1 MSIESSFLTSYRKE
15 YPTITSRYKT
25 DDELADALYDQN
37 KEELEKKYKSS
48 KEYKQALGLIP
59 TSQARSKI
67 KTDES
72 IEQDI
77 IEIDPDT
84 YSRKKKESQIIE
96 STQRTLGGA
105 AVTTLQ
111 NFLDV
116 ANTVAKGIPGS
127 MGTLARDEKFSLAN
141 KKAQQQALIKG
152 ATKLFGEETVKKVTR
167 DGIES
172 LDIEDPTYKG
182 GKVVTDMGT
191 LMANIIGWQKQLT
204 KVADPKNLS
213 TAKKWLQGTTSGLL
227 GEQTGW
233 DIYEE
238 RLFNMLGEYIGDDQ
252 SSYADFVR
260 YMEADRDDP
269 QLEAR
274 IGVLVEGSMLAGGL
288 SLFWQAGKGAYKE
301 GIKPATQAA
310 MKKLRELRRVK
321 DAEKQSKFRKSLDE
335 GTVYGRSQK
344 QKKKEAEVK
353 YKTKEEQAYSQTK
366 QVDLIE
372 EEEALGDLWQFKGEF
387 GDAKLIDT
395 IQRTVYDYT
404 GARLFKSRGQYT
416 PKLFEL
422 FNAGENAKRAWTT
435 RAEHIVRRLEGEI
448 WQIVKQTDEITGEAT
463 TKEFDEMLLKI
474 QSYLDGES
482 IKLPGMSKAKV
493 ITREEIPKSLRPIL
507 DEARVLQDD
516 LSELY
521 TKSDYV
527 PKSVKKIISSNI
539 GTYLRKS
546 YDFYEAGV
554 KPPQEVMD
562 NATRYFEGVLRRGI
576 TTTPAG
582 RKRFLNV
589 GNKKYEIIDNKIV
602 VDGTERNVNSYIR
615 ENSKARVESIVG
627 TRKEAKDMFDY
638 VDLIYGRLP
647 KETLAKR
654 KKLPKAVR
662 ELLGE
667 TKDPRATILN
677 SISKVAN
684 AVETDNFLSQAWQL
698 GKGKYFHTDKTGIYT
713 EQILNRNMG
722 AMYGKYTTPQMAR
735 IFKEQSKMSGWV
747 GTAQKG
753 WGYFLGA
760 KGWGQASKTVL
771 NHITHIRNTIGGA
784 TFMLANGMNPFSK
797 ETKDAFKV
805 LQNEIDLLGKRKGKG
820 TKDFDKGLDNL
831 YEKYQKLGIVNTS
844 AKAGDFKALIDDAAK
859 YGAEGTTYRFLRKA
873 LNIPQKLYI
882 AEDDL
887 FKIAAFNKEVAT
899 LTKAYGKGYSKE
911 ALERE
916 AANIVKNTIP
926 NYDMVP
932 NGIKQLRKLPFGNF
946 FSFPAEMVRTSAN
959 IVRQGLLE
967 SISNNGEIRKRGFKR
982 LGGFMGA
989 GLLGA
994 EGASRATQT
1003 LSGVTDRSVDAMR
1016 HLLEA
1021 EYSQYTNQLYI
1032 RDSEGSLYKNNF
1044 SYIDPYDVI
1053 KAPLRTIIMEYS
1065 DGKRTQDDID
1075 RVIIN
1080 ATGKAIAQFLKPFT
1094 EEALLTEGIWDT
1106 AFREGKTK
1114 EGQRIEGWEYSE
1126 DFDFEKSM
1134 NNMMVGFRH
1143 VLETFTPGSVPQ
1155 IQRLYKSFSDDPILP
1170 SGQEL
1175 ERKTEIAANFTGF
1188 RWQKVTDQYIESSLR
1203 RKIWKYGRAT
1213 EQVRSDMWQVI
1224 GKDKNEKDVI
1234 KGYLQAQRDHYKNWK
1249 DLKFAQDSAKVLY
1262 QDVMEYSNSI
1272 AKTGSIMQEYAIK
1285 SGVLSKKDLY
1295 SLNHNRFKPIEFS
1308 ENQKNRIVKD
1318 LTFKF
1323 TDSNGLLGILN
1334 KYTQQFYSLPML
1346 DLEHQEYKDELI
1358 ETLQEGEWYTKPAR
1372 KILEEEER
1380 KERQPKFKGGTI
1392 HEDYPVLNVK
1402 KEPSEMINKATGLP
1416 YEAEMERLGMEDG
1429 GLLVSIGV
1437 APVSE
1442 KQISKL
1448 KNKLKERKAKRDGGE
1463 IRQRYAFGDRIKK
1476 ALKRRGEAE
1485 LLRQKALTNAPSYI
1499 RDKVLEATPTALK
1512 TYMDKVVLGNREA
1525 ITEKDFKEK
1534 QMRSLDTEITNKVR
1548 KGIKSG
1554 EYFLNKD
1561 GQLKAIRNQD
1571 GKIGSK
1577 SNKDNGYFIDLDTKY
1592 LDKDIFRTIGSSG
1605 VEIRKEKPKY
1615 NIVDEYDFA
1624 FEFAGEPTPR
1634 GFNKD
1639 NIKQYRRA
1647 DEAGRHDASYLTRDW
1662 KGKKLLSY
1670 ALPLAERYGAGQLPD
1685 ELTATQLSKLEG
1697 KEVMPESVNI
1707 NIGSALNI
1715 AENEWAELMEQANT
1729 NRDNID
1735 SWINYR
1741 YSKVEDSL
1749 IKP

>member
-1 MSIESSFLTSYRKE
+1 MITDIKKYREK
-15 YPTITSRYKT
+15 YPYLDKKYKT
-25 DDELADALYDQN
+25 DEDLLKDYYSNYSSDID
-37 KEELEKKYKSS
+37 KEFGSFEKFKSS
-48 KEYKQALGLIP
+48 LIPEDVP

-77 IEIDPDT
+77 VEIDPDT

-96 STQRTLGGA
+96 NAQRTLGGA

-127 MGTLARDEKFSLAN
+127 IGTLARDEKFSLAN

-152 ATKLFGEETVKKVTR
+152 ATKLFGEETVKTVTR

-213 TAKKWLQGTTSGLL
+213 TAKRWLQGTTSGLL

-310 MKKLRELRRVK
+310 IKKLRELRRVK

-395 IQRTVYDYT
+395 IRRTVYDYT

-416 PKLFEL
+416 PKLFEI

-435 RAEHIVRRLEGEI
+435 RAEHIIRRLEGEI

-493 ITREEIPKSLRPIL
+493 ITRKEIPNSLRPIL

-527 PKSVKKIISSNI
+527 PKSVKEKISSNI

-554 KPPQEVMD
+554 KPTQEVTD

-627 TRKEAKDMFDY
+627 TRKEAKDMFNY
-638 VDLIYGRLP
+638 VNLIYGRLP

-654 KKLPKAVR
+654 KNLPKAVR

-698 GKGKYFHTDKTGIYT
+698 GKGKYFHTNKTGIYT

-735 IFKEQSKMSGWV
+735 IFKEQSKMSGFM

-797 ETKDAFKV
+797 ETKEAFKV

-873 LNIPQKLYI
+873 LKAPQKLYI

-916 AANIVKNTIP
+916 AADIVKNTIP

-1003 LSGVTDRSVDAMR
+1003 IAGVTDRSVDAIR

-1053 KAPLRTIIMEYS
+1053 KAPLRTLIMEYS
-1065 DGKRTQDDID
+1065 DGKRTQDDND

-1094 EEALLTEGIWDT
+1094 EGALLTEGIWDV

-1114 EGQRIEGWEYSE
+1114 EGQRIEGWEYSASE

-1134 NNMMVGFRH
+1134 NNMMVSFRH

-1155 IQRLYKSFSDDPILP
+1155 LQRLFKSLSDDPTLP

-1272 AKTGSIMQEYAIK
+1272 AKTGSIMKEHAIK
-1285 SGVLSKKDLY
+1285 SGVLSKNDLY

-1323 TDSNGLLGILN
+1323 TDSMGLLGILN
-1334 KYTQQFYSLPML
+1334 KYTRQFYSLPML
-1346 DLEHQEYKDELI
+1346 DLEHQEYQAELI

-1372 KILEEEER
+1372 KILEEEEIE
-1380 KERQPKFKGGTI
+1380 ERQPQFKGGTL
-1392 HEDYPVLNVK
+1392 HEDYPVPNVSLV
-1402 KEPSEMINKATGLP
+1402 PSERVDKNSGTGLS
-1416 YEAEMERLGMEDG
+1416 YEAPFKPPT
-1429 GLLVSIGV
+1429 LL
-1437 APVSE
+1437 SE
-1442 KQISKL
+1442 AL
-1448 KNKLKERKAKRDGGE
+1448 KNRKAKRDGGRIGFAE
-1463 IRQRYAFGDRIKK
+1463 GSISLLEVLGRRKGKFLLEEDIISSDAFATHSEKEFQK
-1476 ALKRRGEAE
+1476 ALKEGISKRAAVAVSKDKGLPARLKETSMKDLLAAQKEYGKPIYLGDSTVGAE
-1485 LLRQKALTNAPSYI
+1485 YKIQRQNEYFKN
-1499 RDKVLEATPTALK
+1499 LK
-1512 TYMDKVVLGNREA
+1512 DYKKQGYYNDPKGNKISSKPDYQAGAKSFHTKGQAIDLNRPYYQDYNRKELKKLVPVLGKHGFIQDPNE
-1525 ITEKDFKEK
+1525 EWHFS
-1534 QMRSLDTEITNKVR
+1534 Q
-1548 KGIKSG
+1548 G
-1554 EYFLNKD
+1554 EQSK
-1561 GQLKAIRNQD
+1561 RN
-1571 GKIGSK
+1571 
-1577 SNKDNGYFIDLDTKY
+1577 
-1592 LDKDIFRTIGSSG
+1592 IFR
-1605 VEIRKEKPKY
+1605 
-1615 NIVDEYDFA
+1615 
-1624 FEFAGEPTPR
+1624 
-1634 GFNKD
+1634 
-1639 NIKQYRRA
+1639 
-1647 DEAGRHDASYLTRDW
+1647 
-1662 KGKKLLSY
+1662 
-1670 ALPLAERYGAGQLPD
+1670 
-1685 ELTATQLSKLEG
+1685 
-1697 KEVMPESVNI
+1697 
-1707 NIGSALNI
+1707 
-1715 AENEWAELMEQANT
+1715 
-1729 NRDNID
+1729 
-1735 SWINYR
+1735 
-1741 YSKVEDSL
+1741 
-1749 IKP
+1749 